1 MKAHVRSSAVAPRR
15 GNLNSSNLGPEGPG
29 YFRCAPLGRLVQA
42 TLNRCQAASL
52 TSAKPDNRQSN
63 ETRSCLML
71 WTIAII
77 LLVLW
82 LIGWVGFHVL
92 GAAIHILVI
101 LAIIFIVVALVK
113 GM

>member
-1 MKAHVRSSAVAPRR
+1 M
-15 GNLNSSNLGPEGPG
+15 
-29 YFRCAPLGRLVQA
+29 
-42 TLNRCQAASL
+42 
-52 TSAKPDNRQSN
+52 
-63 ETRSCLML
+63 ML